1 MHMVYYFY
9 EERSHLLVDYRPQF
23 YISDMIK
30 IMKGNLAH
38 QMFLLQRRAGAL
50 CGRAIVIQLLGRD
63 GATLGE
69 SLSKTRLSEQAN

>member
-38 QMFLLQRRAGAL
+38 QMFLLHPERQGKS
-50 CGRAIVIQLLGRD
+50 CGENICEIRLIVL
-63 GATLGE
+63 
-69 SLSKTRLSEQAN
+69 